1 MDKNELGIKV
11 KSDIHLIVQCFLLFG
26 KHKKLT
32 MNVKEKNELV
42 AIKGI
47 RFLIDDCAY
56 TQVQILEMFKV
67 LEIPSNKSSL
77 SNLYSGSR
85 AVKSRAMNNL
95 AKGIKIILEREQCH
109 FLDET
114 SKTII
119 PIPAC
124 QIRPIT
130 KKTNDII
137 IDTEK
142 VPKGYTIHEGRI
154 DVPKKVLFYEQ
165 ATYEV
170 IELGLRLRRFTD
182 YFQSKRD
189 DAFLDPIRTQLANGV
204 NFKCYVLNPT
214 GNFARRYY
222 DDRAKVLPKEQ
233 AAYESSPKIIA
244 ELKQLCLRLN
254 REGYTGKISLFQYDH
269 FPYFHASVIDAETEN
284 GVIYMSPYLFGVRRA
299 NTPVIEVHQK
309 MQKKIFKR
317 YWSSVKAI
325 INSPTITQLA

>member
-1 MDKNELGIKV
+1 MTI
-11 KSDIHLIVQCFLLFG
+11 
-26 KHKKLT
+26 
-32 MNVKEKNELV
+32 KEKNELV
-42 AIKGI
+42 ATKGI

-56 TQVQILEMFKV
+56 TQAQILEMFKV
-67 LEIPSNKSSL
+67 LDIQTSKPSL
-77 SNLYSGSR
+77 SNLYSGNR

-95 AKGIKIILEREQCH
+95 AKGIAIILEREQCH
-109 FLDET
+109 FLAEAT
-114 SKTII
+114 KAII
-119 PIPAC
+119 PIPTC

-142 VPKGYTIHEGRI
+142 ISKGYTIHEGRI
-154 DVPKKVLFYEQ
+154 DVPQKIVFYKQ
-165 ATYEV
+165 ATYEI

-182 YFQSKRD
+182 YFQAKRD
-189 DAFLDPIRTQLANGV
+189 GAFLDPIRMQLANGV

-214 GNFARRYY
+214 GNFARRYHE
-222 DDRAKVLPKEQ
+222 DRAKVLPKERET
-233 AAYESSPKIIA
+233 YETSPKIIA
-244 ELKQLCLRLN
+244 ELKQLCLTLN
-254 REGYTGKISLFQYDH
+254 REGYKGKMSLFQYDH

-299 NTPVIEVHQK
+299 NTPVIEMHQK